1 MFSEKYINYVKKT
14 ANPHYTLEMAAC
26 ALMEELIEF
35 DEALDEDKKDEL
47 SDVYY
52 QFVLFVLLTGIEMYT
67 LEYLD
72 SLKDS
77 IQCIL
82 YITSQFKK
90 LITRGKQLDIEAI
103 KNKLD
108 FIYSDIID
116 ATEAEGLTVE
126 EVEEYNM
133 DKLDRRYA
141 NVDSK
146 AMH

>member
-1 MFSEKYINYVKKT
+1 MFSEKYVEYVKKT

-52 QFVLFVLLTGIEMYT
+52 QFVLFALITGIEIRT

-72 SLKDS
+72 GLKDS
-77 IQCIL
+77 MQCIL

-108 FIYSDIID
+108 FVYSDIMD
-116 ATEAEGLTVE
+116 ATESESLTVE

-133 DKLDRRYA
+133 DKLNRRYA
-141 NVDSK
+141 NVNT
-146 AMH
+146 